1 MARGQKGQKI
11 VAEDNIE
18 HVLIVHLF
26 IRKMSQRNKSCPV
39 KEKTYTE
46 KEKGQQGVL
55 RTKCRQII
63 QGPAIKGKIDDA
75 GGDTDND
82 KNECY
87 ITLLLYHRLEN
98 KKTDKELSLEIL
110 CIGKMQ
116 FGVMAKAFSPFLLDD
131 FFCSSCCLGAA
142 SKRKFKTSLLG

>member
-1 MARGQKGQKI
+1 MRKRNKMDITVLTMMIKVDLATETPAFFMNISWAIPPPPWPRGQKGQKI

-63 QGPAIKGKIDDA
+63 QGPAIKG
-75 GGDTDND
+75 
-82 KNECY
+82 
-87 ITLLLYHRLEN
+87 
-98 KKTDKELSLEIL
+98 
-110 CIGKMQ
+110 
-116 FGVMAKAFSPFLLDD
+116 
-131 FFCSSCCLGAA
+131 
-142 SKRKFKTSLLG
+142 

>member
-1 MARGQKGQKI
+1 MRKRNKMDITVLTMMIKVDLATETPAFFMNISWAIPPPPWPGVKRARKI

-55 RTKCRQII
+55 RTKMSS
-63 QGPAIKGKIDDA
+63 
-75 GGDTDND
+75 DNPRPCD
-82 KNECY
+82 Q
-87 ITLLLYHRLEN
+87 R
-98 KKTDKELSLEIL
+98 
-110 CIGKMQ
+110 
-116 FGVMAKAFSPFLLDD
+116 
-131 FFCSSCCLGAA
+131 
-142 SKRKFKTSLLG
+142 